1 MEVTNKRFLPV
12 WDVTPGTNQL
22 NNLSNDTL
30 NELLETNIDIEPMF
44 LWLETDKYKIYYCK
58 INENEVSPNK
68 IRCFFEKID
77 SKNIHNKQLIFINPT
92 ETVSGDF
99 REYYPNYDK
108 AIMVTPDKWQG
119 VGTFLYTKS
128 MFDGIYTAYSNMK
141 YQNILK
147 ENYRPFDLVYLVR
160 RGHDRRYEFFKYL
173 QSKNNKKLYLTYKN
187 ADLTAKGFNNENE
200 HLNFFEKDGIR
211 FPYQSHSVIQPIDF
225 HAAFQGN
232 EFMFQNLCLLTMAKF
247 NLVVESNY
255 YEGAITEKSMYPF
268 LAKTI
273 PILTNGETHINI
285 LENMGYYTFVDEL
298 GIRDILKDRV
308 HYSQNGNNTEYFNRY
323 FAVLDKL
330 VNGDFNYIYETMYDK
345 IEHNYKLSLEIQNGI
360 FLNN

>member
-12 WDVTPGTNQL
+12 WDVTPGTNEL

-44 LWLETDKYKIYYCK
+44 LWLETTKYKIYYCK

-68 IRCFFEKID
+68 IRYFFGKIE
-77 SKNIHNKQLIFINPT
+77 SKNFSDKQLIFINPT
-92 ETVSGDF
+92 ETVSSDF
-99 REYYPNYDK
+99 KEYYPNADK

-119 VGTFLYTKS
+119 IGTFLYTKS
-128 MFDGIYTAYSNMK
+128 MFDGVYTAYSTKK
-141 YQNILK
+141 YENIL
-147 ENYRPFDLVYLVR
+147 EQNYKPFDLVYLVR

-187 ADLTAKGFNNENE
+187 TDLTAKGFDNENQ
-200 HLNFFEKDGIR
+200 HLNFFEKDGIE
-211 FPYQSHSVIQPIDF
+211 FPYQSHSVIQPIDY

-232 EFMFQNLCLLTMAKF
+232 QFMFQNLCLLTMAKF
-247 NLVVESNY
+247 NLVVESNSY
-255 YEGAITEKSMYPF
+255 RGALTEKSMFPF

-273 PILTNGETHINI
+273 PILTNGETHINM

-298 GIRDILKDRV
+298 GIRDILKDNI
-308 HYSQNGNNTEYFNRY
+308 HYSPNGDNTEYFNRY
-323 FAVLDKL
+323 FNVLDKL
-330 VNGDFNYIYETMYDK
+330 VNGDFDYIYETMYDK
-345 IEHNYKLSLEIQNGI
+345 VEYNYNLSLEIQNGT